1 MVKENGVFM
10 KLVYI
15 LRQLKLV
22 VDLKEVLG
30 FSTVSYKLEH
40 QLALKVV
47 LRLEDTL
54 TVVDLE

>member
-1 MVKENGVFM
+1 MVKENGRFM

-22 VDLKEVLG
+22 PDLKEVLG
-30 FSTVSYKLEH
+30 FSIVSYKLDQH
-40 QLALKVV
+40 LALEAV